1 MNLINQQI
9 FFVHIYKMHYSEK
22 TSAYDMEMVKKN
34 NAVIE
39 KSIFANLEY
48 L

>member
-1 MNLINQQI
+1 MNFMNQQI
-9 FFVHIYKMHYSEK
+9 FSVHIYKMHYSEK
-22 TSAYDMEMVKKN
+22 TSAYDMEMVKN

-39 KSIFANLEY
+39 KSIFVNLEY